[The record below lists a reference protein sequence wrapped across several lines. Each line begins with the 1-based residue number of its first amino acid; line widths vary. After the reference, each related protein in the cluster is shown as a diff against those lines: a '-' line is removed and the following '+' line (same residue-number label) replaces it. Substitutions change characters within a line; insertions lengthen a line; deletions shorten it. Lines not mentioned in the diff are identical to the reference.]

1 MLDQIRR
8 DIQSRLDELLGE
20 VDKLRRALAA
30 LTSRDGTDASVD
42 GTPPAASTPRADE
55 STGAAAS
62 KPRARQRAGTATRAA
77 GSARRAAAPAPAGV
91 RTPPGATKAAVLA
104 ALAEGKALTAGE
116 IAAATGLGR
125 ATIST
130 TLSKLAKSGEVTKAD
145 RGYRVEQPATNGAAD
160 TAGATDNA
168 EATAA
173 E

>member
-30 LTSRDGTDASVD
+30 LTSRDGTDASAD
-42 GTPPAASTPRADE
+42 GTPPAASPPSADE
-55 STGAAAS
+55 STSATAS
-62 KPRARQRAGTATRAA
+62 KPRSRQPAGATTSAA
-77 GSARRAAAPAPAGV
+77 GASTRRAAAAAPAAV
-91 RTPPGATKAAVLA
+91 RTAPGATKA
-104 ALAEGKALTAGE
+104 AGE

-130 TLSKLAKSGEVTKAD
+130 TLSKLAKSGEVAKAD
-145 RGYRVEQPATNGAAD
+145 RGYQAEQPATDGAAD
-160 TAGATDNA
+160 GAGDS
-168 EATAA
+168 EATPA